1 MNKNQLLPEQN
12 KIAQKNIKKLFS
24 RQNIIN
30 FDRDHQNYI

>member
-12 KIAQKNIKKLFS
+12 KIAKKNNKKLSS

-30 FDRDHQNYI
+30 FDRDH